1 MQFANVAEQTD
12 EKGLEE
18 DGKQKHANRSR
29 WRPIYSEY
37 QREESENT
45 LSRLEAE
52 RVDGRVMVLEAVLD
66 GE

>member
-1 MQFANVAEQTD
+1 MRRGWKKMGN
-12 EKGLEE
+12 KSN
-18 DGKQKHANRSR
+18 ANRSR